1 MSSKFWVSKVVM
13 HTGLNVYKENSG
25 DSRFITNSLLVG
37 YKWSQTRFTS
47 CTNLIFFVTFIKLC
61 PIHIQKNVS
70 CGWIEIKESPKY
82 PNTNFNTGNLPK
94 TTFSFHSNDT
104 KRNPG
109 LRYVYIAQL
118 MTHAVIYIWP
128 FTLQLC
134 YKPLGILLREKLRVK
149 RFKYQVMM
157 HCKKFITLTLLDIG
171 PKIFSGRKWRNKNFL
186 HLPLIFLRTIKSSFP
201 GIWEYMYHVK
211 WGAERK
217 LGIHPKTPVVIE
229 TFKFS

>member
-1 MSSKFWVSKVVM
+1 
-13 HTGLNVYKENSG
+13 
-25 DSRFITNSLLVG
+25 
-37 YKWSQTRFTS
+37 
-47 CTNLIFFVTFIKLC
+47 
-61 PIHIQKNVS
+61 
-70 CGWIEIKESPKY
+70 
-82 PNTNFNTGNLPK
+82 
-94 TTFSFHSNDT
+94 
-104 KRNPG
+104 
-109 LRYVYIAQL
+109 

-171 PKIFSGRKWRNKNFL
+171 PKIFSGRKWRNRNFL

-217 LGIHPKTPVVIE
+217 LGIHPKTHCEYSCCNRNFQIFLTSYLHQLADEANENDNLHVYFLFRLVIQ
-229 TFKFS
+229 TAFPLSQLFSQTKTKALQKNYYSQIFKRIVI